1 MRDCGRETTR
11 DNCRSDLISATN
23 VNASST
29 ANAKICVDSSMADI
43 KAGLR
48 PVICEHSRRTTEHE
62 RRLEVEL
69 PIFRGRSFLHQG
81 SYIVKFHA
89 RLYLSLSLGRFYR
102 PLSALQHRS
111 TATNC
116 KTPDIHGRR
125 SAETAYELDVYTTNG
140 PMAMNYIEN

>member
-29 ANAKICVDSSMADI
+29 ANVKICVDSSMADI

-48 PVICEHSRRTTEHE
+48 PVICECSRRTMERE

-69 PIFRGRSFLHQG
+69 PIFRGRSFLHQS
-81 SYIVKFHA
+81 SYIVKFHERFYLFYLWGA
-89 RLYLSLSLGRFYR
+89 FADLSLHCSVDQRQPIVK
-102 PLSALQHRS
+102 PL
-111 TATNC
+111 
-116 KTPDIHGRR
+116 I
-125 SAETAYELDVYTTNG
+125 Y
-140 PMAMNYIEN
+140 MAGAPLKPLLNWTCIPSMGQWR